1 MSKPNPAAA
10 SPANDPAALPMQTR
24 DLPVGSVDHD
34 KRTVE
39 VTFTTGAAVRRRR
52 WTGWDTSVPFDEI
65 LEVSRAAVN
74 LTRLNAGAPALDS
87 HSAYRTASQVGVI
100 EKAWI
105 DGSEGRALIRFPSKG
120 VDDGA
125 DRMFAMVSEGII
137 RNVSVGYAIDELRVE
152 EPQKKG
158 DVEKRIAT
166 RWTPFEVSFVT
177 IPADAGAQVR
187 GTDETFPIIIK
198 RAAPDQRESTMEPET
213 PTPGASPAATET
225 RAAPVA
231 VTVPAEPAAT
241 DGAVRSAVEAERAR
255 VAEITTLAL
264 RHGMPADFAATHIN
278 GGTAVDTVR
287 SAVLNAI
294 AARAAETPISARVQV
309 ITDERDTMRSALEN
323 AILHRANPQAI
334 QLDDAAREWRG
345 MSLMEMGRV
354 YFEQT
359 TGQRLRGLGKMELA
373 TRLLGLD
380 SGLTR
385 AGGMMATSDFPA
397 ILANVVSKRLRMA
410 YQVAP
415 QHWKKLSRQNNAPD
429 FKARAIVQLSNLPQ
443 FKPVKE
449 GGEYQHA
456 ALGDGKEQYALATY
470 GRIVAITR
478 QSLINDDLGAFD
490 RLPMLLG
497 RAAAETE
504 SSLFWAII
512 LSNPQMG
519 DNTPL
524 FDAKHGN
531 LGTGAAIAIA
541 SLNEA
546 RSLMRKQKGLALKA
560 ADAEPLNLTP
570 AFIVVSPDKETECQQ
585 FLATTLYPTQN
596 AQVNPFAGSLLQIT
610 EARLSGNA
618 WYVFADPALIDT
630 IEYAYLEGEEGLY
643 TESRLGFEV
652 DGIEIKGRLDFA
664 AKAIDWR
671 GMVKN
676 PGN

>member
-1 MSKPNPAAA
+1 MSTPNPAA
-10 SPANDPAALPMQTR
+10 SPASDPAALPMQTR
-24 DLPVGSVDHD
+24 EQPVASVDAAA
-34 KRTVE
+34 RTVE

-105 DGSEGRALIRFPSKG
+105 DGGEGRARIRFPSKG
-120 VDDGA
+120 VDEAA
-125 DRMFAMVSEGII
+125 DRMFAMVDEKII
-137 RNVSVGYAIDELRVE
+137 RNVSVGYAIDEVRVE

-187 GTDETFPIIIK
+187 GADETFPIIIT
-198 RAAPDQRESTMEPET
+198 RAAPVPKESTMEPET
-213 PTPGASPAATET
+213 IAGTSAAVTET

-231 VTVPAEPAAT
+231 AIAEPAAT

-264 RHGMPADFAATHIN
+264 RHAMPADFAAGHIN
-278 GGTAVDTVR
+278 AGTAVDAVR

-294 AARAAETPISARVQV
+294 AARAADTPISARVQV
-309 ITDERDTMRSALEN
+309 ITDERDTMRAALEN
-323 AILHRANPQAI
+323 AILHRANPQAV

-380 SGLTR
+380 TGLR
-385 AGGMMATSDFPA
+385 AGGMMATTDFPA

-415 QHWKKLSRQNNAPD
+415 QHWKNLSRQNNAPD

-443 FKPVKE
+443 FKKIAE

-512 LSNPQMG
+512 LNNPQMG
-519 DNTPL
+519 DGVAL

-531 LGTGAAIAIA
+531 VGTAAAIAIA

-570 AFIVVSPDKETECQQ
+570 AYIVVSPDKETECQQ

-618 WYVFADPALIDT
+618 WYVFADPSTIDT

-671 GMVKN
+671 GMLKN
-676 PGN
+676 AGN

>member
-1 MSKPNPAAA
+1 MSTPNPGA
-10 SPANDPAALPMQTR
+10 SPASDPAALPMQTR
-24 DLPVGSVDHD
+24 EQPVSSVDAAA
-34 KRTVE
+34 RTVE

-74 LTRLNAGAPALDS
+74 LSRLNAGAPALDS

-105 DGSEGRALIRFPSKG
+105 DGGEGRALIRFPSKG
-120 VDDGA
+120 VDEAA
-125 DRMFAMVSEGII
+125 DRMFAMVDEKII
-137 RNVSVGYAIDELRVE
+137 RNVSVGYAIDEVRVE

-187 GTDETFPIIIK
+187 GADETFPIIIT
-198 RAAPDQRESTMEPET
+198 RAVPDPMESTMEPET
-213 PTPGASPAATET
+213 IAGANPAVTDT

-231 VTVPAEPAAT
+231 VTATAEPAAT

-278 GGTAVDTVR
+278 SGTAVDSVR

-309 ITDERDTMRSALEN
+309 VTDERDTMRSALEN
-323 AILHRANPQAI
+323 AILHRASPQAV
-334 QLDDAAREWRG
+334 QLDDAAREWRS

-385 AGGMMATSDFPA
+385 ASGMMATSDFPA

-531 LGTGAAIAIA
+531 LGTGAAIAIP

-630 IEYAYLEGEEGLY
+630 IEYAYLEGEEG
-643 TESRLGFEV
+643 
-652 DGIEIKGRLDFA
+652 
-664 AKAIDWR
+664 
-671 GMVKN
+671 
-676 PGN
+676 